1 MPTPR
6 PTLPARAA
14 LMGST
19 LAAIVACAEKVD
31 PDSAAAE
38 DPWEE
43 VAYSPK
49 LAPAA
54 GSLQAV
60 RGLVPR
66 RAIVH
71 LHSPWSHDACDGEPM
86 PDGAPDADCLADL
99 RAGLCDVAVD
109 YAFLTDHPAHAAEQA
124 YGDLFH
130 SQPGDE
136 ALMRGGAQIASQI
149 PCGDRQPGHAV
160 VWLPGIEDALMPV
173 ALDRHVGGSSAENDA
188 IYNQI
193 DGSAVEANIAA
204 GATVLVAHTEQRS
217 VEALAPL
224 LSHGLRGVE
233 LFNLHAAFDPDLRAD
248 YLGLDPMGWLADVA
262 PFTAADGTGEP
273 DFLFLA
279 VLREQKVSLDVW
291 DGLNLLAPV
300 VGTAG
305 TDAHQ
310 NVLPLLLRD
319 GERGDS
325 YRRMLRWFTNTL
337 LLPEGV
343 GGPEAAEQALQ
354 SGRLYV
360 AFEVLGTPQTVDV
373 SLLGEDGVTYEIGD
387 SAPVGGTLQVA
398 CPNLAPGSPRGAE
411 RPAITVTV
419 FKDGLPFSEGCGE
432 VAVSAPG
439 VYRVRVDIVPYH
451 LRAWLGADPEP
462 WLVPYPWIYTNPIR
476 VGLATPTESP

>member
-1 MPTPR
+1 MTTLR

-14 LMGST
+14 LLGT
-19 LAAIVACAEKVD
+19 CLAAVVACAEKAG
-31 PDSAAAE
+31 PDSASAQ

-43 VAYSPK
+43 VAYGPQLIPAATS
-49 LAPAA
+49 LAP
-54 GSLQAV
+54 V

-66 RAIVH
+66 RAILH
-71 LHSPWSHDACDGEPM
+71 LHSPWSHDACDGDPM
-86 PDGAPDADCLADL
+86 PDGTPNAACLADL
-99 RAGLCDVAVD
+99 RAGLCDVAID

-130 SQPGDE
+130 SQPGDQ
-136 ALMRGGAQIASQI
+136 ALMRGGAQIGSEI
-149 PCGDRQPGHAV
+149 PCGEAQPGHAV
-160 VWLPGIEDALMPV
+160 TWLPGIEDELMPV
-173 ALDRHVGGSSAENDA
+173 ALDRHVGSDSAQNDL

-193 DGSAVEANIAA
+193 NGDAVEANVAA

-217 VEALAPL
+217 IEALAPL
-224 LSHGLRGVE
+224 LERGLRGVE

-248 YLGLDPMGWLADVA
+248 YLGLDPMGWLAEVA
-262 PFTAADGTGEP
+262 PFTTAEGTGTP

-279 VLREQKVSLDVW
+279 VLREQKVSLDIW

-310 NVLPLLLRD
+310 NALPMLLRD

-337 LLPEGV
+337 LLPEGAE
-343 GGPEAAEQALQ
+343 GPEAAELALQ
-354 SGRLYV
+354 KGRLYV

-373 SLLGEDGVTYEIGD
+373 SLQGEDGVVYEIGD
-387 SAPVGGTLQVA
+387 SAPVGGTLVVV
-398 CPNLAPGSPRGAE
+398 CPTLAPGSPRGAA
-411 RPAITVTV
+411 RPEITVTV
-419 FKDGLPFSEGCGE
+419 FKDGTPFSEGCGE
-432 VAVSAPG
+432 VVITEPG
-439 VYRVRVDIVPYH
+439 VYRVRVDLVPYH
-451 LRAWLGADPEP
+451 LREWLGADPDP

-476 VGLATPTESP
+476 VGLAPPTESP